1 MEIKVNKEIRDY
13 HESVFMGLSMRQTVC
28 SALAIAAAVGLYF
41 WLNPILGMETAS
53 WVCVFGAA
61 PFAVLGFVSYHKMPA
76 EKFILEWF
84 KSEVLEPHYLPF
96 HPNNLYYEA
105 MKDEIAKK
113 EKEAMKKHESRKKS
127 TKNR

>member
-61 PFAVLGFVSYHKMPA
+61 PFAAMGFVSYHGMTA
-76 EKFILEWF
+76 EQFLWTWF
-84 KSEVLEPHYLPF
+84 RSELLEPRELRF
-96 HPNNLYYEA
+96 ESENTYYEA
-105 MKDEIAKK
+105 MKETIENH
-113 EKEAMKKHESRKKS
+113 EKEALKKHDEI
-127 TKNR
+127 N